1 MSDERTCK
9 ELKTGLRT
17 KDRVAIIGSGNWY
30 FFRMFEVIFQ
40 GFCAFYYPW

>member
-1 MSDERTCK
+1 MSDERTRE
-9 ELKTGLRT
+9 ELKTELRT

-30 FFRMFEVIFQ
+30 FFRIFEVIFQ